1 MLLVAFA
8 ISFPYSDTAKVVNIL
23 NNFNS
28 LEIVPAVTQIS
39 KQRPPPKKKCY
50 IGLTRPTLKLG
61 PTLHFFLNQKKKKKT
76 KKWPTNPKKKQ
87 NLWFFCLNIL
97 FWL

>member
-1 MLLVAFA
+1 MAQLQNKMDDQFWVDAGVETSGLRGTYL
-8 ISFPYSDTAKVVNIL
+8 P
-23 NNFNS
+23 
-28 LEIVPAVTQIS
+28 LEIHNFARVW
-39 KQRPPPKKKCY
+39 PK
-50 IGLTRPTLKLG
+50 IRQPGGNILKLG

-76 KKWPTNPKKKQ
+76 KKMTDRSLKKQ